1 MAKKIVRFFK
11 EVLAFILSP
20 LLILLLIWLPG
31 SNVLPIWHGFLPWFY
46 KDSWPR
52 DWRMVLFALVYAAAE
67 TWVFFWFV
75 AYFLDERCGWI
86 WWAAVYG
93 VCAIYAVSCDKE
105 YLRVK
110 ARLDEKF
117 GKDDGKTV

>member
-11 EVLAFILSP
+11 EVFAFILSP

-52 DWRMVLFALVYAAAE
+52 DWRMVLFALVYAAA
-67 TWVFFWFV
+67 
-75 AYFLDERCGWI
+75 
-86 WWAAVYG
+86 VYG